1 MANVALEVNGLEKHY
16 PNGTKALQDV
26 SFAIPQGLFFGL
38 LGPNGAG
45 KTTLIGILGGL
56 IRPTAGTASIMG
68 CDVVKNPLDARRQ
81 IGIVPQEIVFDPFF
95 TTREYLRQ
103 QSRYY
108 GLFDND
114 AWINELLDHMGLTD
128 QANTNTRY
136 LSGGMKRRLMA
147 AMAMVHKPPVIVL
160 DEPTAGV
167 DVSQRR
173 NLWAFI
179 KKINQEGSTV
189 ILTTHYLDEAE
200 ELCERIVLL
209 NHGKIL
215 ADHSTNELLTTNLQH
230 SKCIFVRLGKDQ
242 SLPPD
247 LPFDHSKQPDEDG
260 RYHVFISEYFQV
272 EEFLAHLRNRDLA
285 VEELEISNPDLEEV
299 FVSLTEEK

>member
-1 MANVALEVNGLEKHY
+1 
-16 PNGTKALQDV
+16 
-26 SFAIPQGLFFGL
+26 
-38 LGPNGAG
+38 
-45 KTTLIGILGGL
+45 
-56 IRPTAGTASIMG
+56 
-68 CDVVKNPLDARRQ
+68 
-81 IGIVPQEIVFDPFF
+81 
-95 TTREYLRQ
+95 
-103 QSRYY
+103 
-108 GLFDND
+108 
-114 AWINELLDHMGLTD
+114 MGLTD

-209 NHGKIL
+209 NHGK
-215 ADHSTNELLTTNLQH
+215 
-230 SKCIFVRLGKDQ
+230 F
-242 SLPPD
+242 
-247 LPFDHSKQPDEDG
+247 
-260 RYHVFISEYFQV
+260 
-272 EEFLAHLRNRDLA
+272 
-285 VEELEISNPDLEEV
+285 
-299 FVSLTEEK
+299 

>member
-1 MANVALEVNGLEKHY
+1 MDSNALEVHHLEKEY
-16 PNGTKALQDV
+16 PNGTKALQDI
-26 SFAIPQGLFFGL
+26 SFTIPQGMFFGL

-56 IRPTAGTASIMG
+56 IRPTAGSATIMG
-68 CDVVKNPLDARRQ
+68 CDVVKDTLAARRL

-95 TTREYLRQ
+95 TTKEYLRQ

-108 GLFDND
+108 GLFSND
-114 AWINELLDHMGLTD
+114 TWIDELLEHMGLTE

-173 NLWAFI
+173 SLWAFVR
-179 KKINQEGSTV
+179 KMNLAGTTV

-200 ELCERIVLL
+200 ELCEQIVLL
-209 NHGKIL
+209 NHGHVL
-215 ADHSTNELLTTNLQH
+215 ANQPTHKLLRSNLQH
-230 SKCIFVRLGKDQ
+230 SKCIFVRLGQDK
-242 SLPPD
+242 SLPED
-247 LPFDHSKQPDEDG
+247 LPFEHSKQADANG
-260 RYHVFISEYFQV
+260 RYHAFISEYAQV
-272 EEFLAHLRNRDLA
+272 EEFLSCLRRHELE
-285 VEELEISNPDLEEV
+285 VLELEISNPDLEEI
-299 FVSLTEEK
+299 FVSLTEQK